1 MAPFAYALPE
11 PSAALFHPVKLY
23 PERVKLLVVSAVALP
38 DVSVSL
44 AIVPEPPL
52 ALKLTV

>member
-1 MAPFAYALPE
+1 MPD
-11 PSAALFHPVKLY
+11 PSAAVFQPVKLY
-23 PERVKLLVVSAVALP
+23 PERVKLLIVIASALP